1 MITIFGN
8 SLVRYS
14 DTQNV
19 LYDESG
25 TIQVQA
31 GQAPE
36 PEPHQQ
42 HRRAEGEA
50 LHGDR
55 QEEQTPQP
63 EPGRLSILLILQICV
78 RDKRLALGCVTL
90 DTVI

>member
-31 GQAPE
+31 GQAAE
-36 PEPHQQ
+36 PEPDQQ

-55 QEEQTPQP
+55 QEEQTTQP
-63 EPGRLSILLILQICV
+63 EPGQSVSQ
-78 RDKRLALGCVTL
+78 AYFSG
-90 DTVI
+90 TVK